1 MRTNV
6 VDSQDVRMVQ
16 RRDRPCFLY
25 KTPQSIGVIS
35 QRRWQHFDRDIAPEP
50 RVARAVHLAHAARSC
65 WRYDLVRPEFGAR
78 GKRHRCAQL

>member
-35 QRRWQHFDRDIAPEP
+35 QRLWQHFDRDIPPEP
-50 RVARAVHLAHAARSC
+50 GIPRAVHLAHAARAC
-65 WRYDLVRPEFGAR
+65 WCHDLLRTEFGAR
-78 GKRHRCAQL
+78 GERHLCAQL